1 MSKQKTQQRQNII
14 AKVMFSEKDSKPC
27 ACFVGEDG
35 HKTPK
40 VPVARVRPLVFEN
53 LRDAPCLR

>member
-1 MSKQKTQQRQNII
+1 MI

-53 LRDAPCLR
+53 LRDASCLR